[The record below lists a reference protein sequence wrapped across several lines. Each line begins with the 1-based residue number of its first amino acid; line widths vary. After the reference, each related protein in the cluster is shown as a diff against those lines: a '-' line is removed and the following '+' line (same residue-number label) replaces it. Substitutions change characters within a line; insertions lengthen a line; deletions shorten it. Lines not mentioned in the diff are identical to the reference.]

1 MTTTRNKNAETFY
14 SNLSPWLTP
23 ISSKIVGNGLVV
35 KYSTTK
41 DKIKI
46 AGNIKKFADDCQAIS
61 CEIYH
66 DHRIPGGMIV
76 KVVFMENQ
84 MEKKMDE
91 DTEFYYALLQQAGVK
106 MVRVHLDKNVY
117 TYLCT
122 IDVKPEDTVVVQGRN
137 MMMVG
142 TVVEILDEWDMEKL
156 EQHPDLSWVVNHV
169 DVSNDQIYKNQ
180 KEEVFKKLRQSRL
193 VEKAKIFAQ
202 NSNVNFEDLVQTT
215 KQGLIEHVSSN

>member
-1 MTTTRNKNAETFY
+1 MN
-14 SNLSPWLTP
+14 
-23 ISSKIVGNGLVV
+23 
-35 KYSTTK
+35 
-41 DKIKI
+41 
-46 AGNIKKFADDCQAIS
+46 
-61 CEIYH
+61 
-66 DHRIPGGMIV
+66 
-76 KVVFMENQ
+76 
-84 MEKKMDE
+84 E

-106 MVRVHLDKNVY
+106 MVRVHLDKNTY

-202 NSNVNFEDLVQTT
+202 NSNVNFEDLVQST
-215 KQGLIEHVSSN
+215 KKGLVEHVSSN